1 MNVGVLGESHSDIE
15 KLTVQDYM
23 IYDPLTITPDAKI
36 STTELLML
44 KKKIGGLPVIN
55 NNKDKQLIGIITQR
69 DIRLARF
76 ALNLESPNTNVRDL
90 MTKDPKIVAKT
101 DSLKKTLGL
110 MFENNVERLPVVN
123 QHNELIGLVIQQD
136 ILKAIYTHLREKS

>member
-1 MNVGVLGESHSDIE
+1 MNVLGNKYSDIE

-23 IYDPLTITPDAKI
+23 IKDPLTITPNAKI

-44 KKKIGGLPVIN
+44 KKKIGGLPVIK

-90 MTKDPKIVAKT
+90 MTKDPKVVHKS
-101 DSLKKTLGL
+101 DSIKKTLQV
-110 MFENNVERLPVVN
+110 MFENKVERLPVIN
-123 QHNELIGLVIQQD
+123 NNNEIIGLVIQQD
-136 ILKAIYTHLREKS
+136 ILKAIYNHMN

>member
-1 MNVGVLGESHSDIE
+1 MVDALGDRRLIVE

-23 IYDPLTITPDAKI
+23 IYDPLAITPDAKI

-44 KKKIGGLPVIN
+44 KKNIGGLPVIN
-55 NNKDKQLIGIITQR
+55 NNKEKKLIGIITQR

-76 ALNLESPNTNVRDL
+76 ALNLETPNTNVRDL
-90 MTKDPKIVAKT
+90 MTKDPKVIGKT
-101 DSLKKTLGL
+101 DSLQKTLEI
-110 MFENNVERLPVVN
+110 MFENNVERLPVIN

>member
-1 MNVGVLGESHSDIE
+1 MGERHSDIE

-23 IYDPLTITPDAKI
+23 IHDPLSITPDAKI

-44 KKKIGGLPVIN
+44 KKNIGGLPVVKTTKN
-55 NNKDKQLIGIITQR
+55 KQLIGIITQR

-90 MTKDPKIVAKT
+90 MTKDPKVVGNT
-101 DSLKKTLGL
+101 DSLKKTLRL
-110 MFENNVERLPVVN
+110 MFENNVERLPVIN
-123 QHNELIGLVIQQD
+123 QQNELIGLVIQQD
-136 ILKAIYTHLREKS
+136 ILKVIYTHLKNQKS